1 MHELIQETA
10 AICPA
15 CWEPISLLLDLSVT
29 GDDQVYVEDCQVCC
43 NPFTITLAIHDGQV
57 VSLSLEP
64 TQ

>member
-10 AICPA
+10 ITCPA
-15 CWEPISLLLDLSVT
+15 CWESILLSIDLSVT

-43 NPFTITLAIHDGQV
+43 NPFTLTLAVSDGQLI
-57 VSLSLEP
+57 SLSVES